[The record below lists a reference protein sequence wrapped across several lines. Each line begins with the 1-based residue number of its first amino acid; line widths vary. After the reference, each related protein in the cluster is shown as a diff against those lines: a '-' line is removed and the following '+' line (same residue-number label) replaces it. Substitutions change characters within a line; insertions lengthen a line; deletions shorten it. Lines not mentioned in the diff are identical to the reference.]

1 MRFST
6 CFTAQP
12 RRLINGLAIGLLLAS
27 CSAPDQARPPGQ
39 ASQPAQPE
47 QTSQPAAVPAG
58 PIFVTL
64 GTGGG
69 PVIRRQRSEPANA
82 LVVGRAVYLFD
93 AGAGT
98 IHQLVAAKLPLQ
110 QLRAVFIS
118 HHHIDHNAGLAPLL
132 LNRWLLSYQPL
143 PPLPIVGPPGTAAL
157 VRGLTAAYHA
167 AERAP
172 ITDDGAPKPTLAS
185 TLAPRELPPDPAAP
199 QLVYQDENIKVLAV
213 TNTHY
218 HFPAGSPDQRFSRSY
233 SYRIETP
240 QRTIVFTGD
249 TGPSA
254 NVVALAQGADLLVS
268 EVIDVD
274 QTLAMEK
281 KMMPPAALKG
291 ATAHLTQ
298 DHLTP
303 AEVGK
308 LAQAAGVKQVVLTH
322 LGPGSDGETDLSGY
336 TKGLNTYYKGPVQ
349 VAQDLG
355 RY

>member
-1 MRFST
+1 MQVRFST
-6 CFTAQP
+6 FAAAQP
-12 RRLINGLAIGLLLAS
+12 QRPVHGLVLGLLLAS
-27 CSAPDQARPPGQ
+27 CSASDQAKPSGQ

-47 QTSQPAAVPAG
+47 EASQPAAGPAG
-58 PIFVTL
+58 PVFVTL

-69 PVIRRQRSEPANA
+69 PVIRQQRSEPANA
-82 LVVGRAVYLFD
+82 LVVGQAVYLFD

-98 IHQLVAAKLPLQ
+98 IRQLVAAKLPLQ

-143 PPLPIVGPPGTAAL
+143 PPLPIVGPPGTAA
-157 VRGLTAAYHA
+157 YHA
-167 AERAP
+167 AELAP
-172 ITDDGAPKPTLAS
+172 ITDDGAPKPTLAA

-199 QLVYQDENIKVLAV
+199 QLIYQDENIKVLAV

-240 QRTIVFTGD
+240 RRTIVFTGD
-249 TGPSA
+249 TEPSA

-268 EVIDVD
+268 EVIDMD

-322 LGPGSDGETDLSGY
+322 LAPGSDGETDLSGY
-336 TKGLNTYYKGPVQ
+336 TRDLATYYKGPVQ